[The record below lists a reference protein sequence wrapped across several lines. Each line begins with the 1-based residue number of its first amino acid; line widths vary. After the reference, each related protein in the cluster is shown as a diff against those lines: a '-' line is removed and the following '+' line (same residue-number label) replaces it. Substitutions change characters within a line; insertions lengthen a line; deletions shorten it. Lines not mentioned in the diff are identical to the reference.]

1 MVYISFIFQMKGSLL
16 ISGDPLGRVHFWNK
30 TTGVCEAAIQ
40 AHTEAVHKVVFLDG
54 RFYTASG

>member
-1 MVYISFIFQMKGSLL
+1 M
-16 ISGDPLGRVHFWNK
+16 SGDPLGRVQFWNK

-40 AHTEAVHKVVFLDG
+40 AHSEAVHKLVFLDG